1 MTMEETEQRIIRL
14 ENTLIRVNLLLIE
27 SLNNFEKLLEQLTVT
42 EKTINERLAK
52 LESESGEDT
61 AFGPPEQ
68 FMS

>member
-1 MTMEETEQRIIRL
+1 MTQEEMEQRIIRL
-14 ENTLIRVNLLLIE
+14 ENTLMRINSLLIE
-27 SLNNFEKLLEQLTVT
+27 SLNNFEKFLGQYSVT